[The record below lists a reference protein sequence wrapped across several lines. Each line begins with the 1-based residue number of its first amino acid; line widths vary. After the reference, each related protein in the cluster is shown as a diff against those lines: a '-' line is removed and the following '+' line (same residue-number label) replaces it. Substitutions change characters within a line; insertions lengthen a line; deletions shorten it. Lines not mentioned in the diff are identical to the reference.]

1 MCPTTDKW
9 RITSSNDIYFSTYFE
24 IYIQK
29 ESHIS
34 FFVSIK
40 MFAINFNLKIKVK
53 KKRFQNIH
61 SFLSQLRKRRKKNTC
76 ITLRLVLDVVFTSF
90 DVIPMLLNNLSDFF
104 LHLFNLTLGVD
115 LYLWCEMVISCKKN
129 NVSFLRT
136 LLNCRRPSYKIL
148 LTFN

>member
-9 RITSSNDIYFSTYFE
+9 RITSSNDVYFSTYFE
-24 IYIQK
+24 IYILK

-34 FFVSIK
+34 VSVSIK
-40 MFAINFNLKIKVK
+40 MFAININLKIKE
-53 KKRFQNIH
+53 KKRGLRIFTRFYH
-61 SFLSQLRKRRKKNTC
+61 SWEKEEKNPC
-76 ITLRLVLDVVFTSF
+76 ITLRLILDFVFKSF
-90 DVIPMLLNNLSDFF
+90 DITPMLLNNLSNFY
-104 LHLFNLTLGVD
+104 LHLFNLTFGLD
-115 LYLWCEMVISCKKN
+115 LYLWCEMVISCKKH